1 MKAYS
6 FEPLNASLLAND
18 AMRLTYAEMPRLRNE
33 ESLDCCKQ
41 SRLSVVLV
49 CKARMYL
56 EFNS

>member
-18 AMRLTYAEMPRLRNE
+18 ATEMPRLRNE